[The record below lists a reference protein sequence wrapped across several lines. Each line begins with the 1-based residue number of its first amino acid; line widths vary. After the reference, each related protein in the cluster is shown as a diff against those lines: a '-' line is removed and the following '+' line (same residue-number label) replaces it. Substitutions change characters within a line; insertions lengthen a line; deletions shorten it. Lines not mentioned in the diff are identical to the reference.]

1 MSILQLCLKSQNH
14 PIIFIKASSKKVFE
28 QLFIAQLLALKGNIS
43 TKRAANGHKICR
55 ENALLESLRS
65 FYCIQNLRRQ
75 CLERQIYSL
84 VAGGHS
90 QSTFSSPHLQENLCS
105 GCFQSF
111 HVTFEYIFVIFAFE
125 RTLPQNSGQIRLCP
139 ERVETSRRHLS
150 SFFYVFFLFPQK
162 TTQIGLEL
170 ACGARNGP

>member
-28 QLFIAQLLALKGNIS
+28 QLFIAQLLALRGNIS

-90 QSTFSSPHLQENLCS
+90 QSTFSSPICKKIYAVVVFNL
-105 GCFQSF
+105 FM
-111 HVTFEYIFVIFAFE
+111 
-125 RTLPQNSGQIRLCP
+125 L
-139 ERVETSRRHLS
+139 HLS
-150 SFFYVFFLFPQK
+150 ISLLFLHLKELYHRIPAKSGYVRR
-162 TTQIGLEL
+162 EL
-170 ACGARNGP
+170 KLVDVI

>member
-111 HVTFEYIFVIFAFE
+111 HVTFEYSISLLFLHLKELYQRIPAKSGYVRRELKLDVI
-125 RTLPQNSGQIRLCP
+125 
-139 ERVETSRRHLS
+139 
-150 SFFYVFFLFPQK
+150 
-162 TTQIGLEL
+162 
-170 ACGARNGP
+170 